1 MRTMLKGKIH
11 RARVTGVDID
21 YEGSITIDSLL
32 MKAADI
38 LPFEM
43 VHVLDVN
50 NGSRFQTYAIRG
62 EKGSGE
68 IVVNG
73 AAARLVSVGDKVIIL
88 SYHDVAETEAQFVKP
103 RLAYVDEKN
112 AIVRT
117 SNVIASR
124 SPCVPCLLSSL

>member
-11 RARVTGVDID
+11 RAWVTGADID
-21 YEGSITIDSLL
+21 YEGSITIDELL
-32 MKAADI
+32 MEAADS
-38 LPFEM
+38 LPYEM

-50 NGSRFQTYAIRG
+50 NGSRFQTYAIKG
-62 EKGSGE
+62 ERESGE

-88 SYHDVAETEAQFVKP
+88 SYHDVAETEAQFIKP
-103 RLAYVDEKN
+103 RLVYVDEKN

-117 SNVIASR
+117 SNVIANQLA
-124 SPCVPCLLSSL
+124 V